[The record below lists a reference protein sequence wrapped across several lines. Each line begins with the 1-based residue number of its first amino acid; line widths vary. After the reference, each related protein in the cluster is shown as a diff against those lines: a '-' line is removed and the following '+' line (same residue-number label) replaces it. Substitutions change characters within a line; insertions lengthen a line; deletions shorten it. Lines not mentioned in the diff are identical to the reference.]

1 MRIACLGVG
10 IFRKELCGFMGAAVL
25 VGIKPCRR
33 IPKGMLASEIG
44 PERTWA
50 NSRHSNAKFAK
61 LCPQDIGQTDD
72 GEFCGAI
79 RAAPAKAHE
88 PALA

>member
-1 MRIACLGVG
+1 
-10 IFRKELCGFMGAAVL
+10 
-25 VGIKPCRR
+25 
-33 IPKGMLASEIG
+33 MLASEIG
-44 PERTWA
+44 PERTRA

-88 PALA
+88 PALLETFRMTPFPAFLMRGMTRRVTFTTPK

>member
-1 MRIACLGVG
+1 
-10 IFRKELCGFMGAAVL
+10 
-25 VGIKPCRR
+25 
-33 IPKGMLASEIG
+33 MLAPEIG
-44 PERTWA
+44 PERTRA

-61 LCPQDIGQTDD
+61 LCPQDIEQTDD

-79 RAAPAKAHE
+79 RAAPAKTHE